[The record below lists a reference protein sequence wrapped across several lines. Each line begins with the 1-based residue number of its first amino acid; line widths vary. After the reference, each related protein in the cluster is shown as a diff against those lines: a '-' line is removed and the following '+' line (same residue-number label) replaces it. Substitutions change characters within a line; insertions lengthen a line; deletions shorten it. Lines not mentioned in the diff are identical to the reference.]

1 MTKVT
6 IQLKDNDYQHLIKVA
21 NYVGKSIQEL
31 LQEWISQ
38 LPEVDEDYD
47 VTGDPVFQMEGYE
60 SDAPSDLSINIDN
73 YLYGEDYPK

>member
-31 LQEWISQ
+31 FQEWISQ